1 MARNRLDTSSIDTFL
16 VHGVDVDRRLVDF
29 SYIDGGDDD
38 LDKSLAM
45 RTIKA
50 LRVLDSVNTDQPI
63 TILVNCGGGDV
74 VQGLAVYD
82 TIMQCKSPVHVEVV
96 GSAYSMAVWVL
107 QAGDVRRMHRHS
119 SLMVHSGETMV
130 SGSKKSMDNW
140 ARFYQEL
147 DAVCED
153 ILLGRI
159 REKKPRYT
167 RAKLQKLLEAD
178 TLLWSPQALELGLI
192 DEIVE

>member
-16 VHGVDVDRRLVDF
+16 VHGVDPERRVIDF
-29 SYIDGGDDD
+29 SYVDDGDDD
-38 LDKSLAM
+38 LDKALAI

-50 LRVLDSVNTDQPI
+50 LRTLDSINQDKPI
-63 TILVNCGGGDV
+63 TVLINCNGGDV

-82 TIMQCKSPVHVEVV
+82 TIMQCTSPVHTEVV
-96 GSAYSMAVWVL
+96 GVAYSMAAWVL

-119 SLMVHSGETMV
+119 SLMIHGGETMV

-153 ILLGRI
+153 ILLNRI
-159 REKKPRYT
+159 REKKPRFT
-167 RAKLQKLLEAD
+167 RARLQKLLEAD
-178 TLLWSPQALELGLI
+178 TLLWSPQALELGLV
-192 DEIVE
+192 DEIIG